1 MSKELGAFRHP
12 TAAELRSLMEKARD
26 ERSAFLAKLLG
37 LRTSE
42 PRQGGSTAAGR
53 PAPLSTAAA

>member
-12 TAAELRSLMEKARD
+12 TAAELGSLMEKARD

-37 LRTSE
+37 LRTS
-42 PRQGGSTAAGR
+42 PRQATAA
-53 PAPLSTAAA
+53 PSAPLSAAAA